1 MSLLY
6 VVIVRGSNVTL
17 VDYEA
22 VTSNFPSLAKKL
34 FDKLKK
40 NIRQTYVYQ

>member
-6 VVIVRGSNVTL
+6 VVIVRSGNVTL
-17 VDYEA
+17 ADYEA

-34 FDKLKK
+34 FEKLAKDV
-40 NIRQTYVYQ
+40 RQTYVY